1 MYIWNLLPNSQQPKT
16 IPAELW
22 FGWQQDVS
30 HLCPFGYTFYVLI
43 PLDLNL
49 SKLNPRSVKTILLG
63 YFRYNGYK
71 LLDKTT
77 GTIFKPRDIIFE
89 ENTTYL
95 AK

>member
-1 MYIWNLLPNSQQPKT
+1 
-16 IPAELW
+16 
-22 FGWQQDVS
+22 
-30 HLCPFGYTFYVLI
+30 VLI